1 MNIKSERRFVNGK
14 PKNYYRIVESLKLEE
29 PEIIE
34 DVILV
39 VGKENKR
46 LMIHTDKSVFRI
58 DINFVIINICD
69 FNIVGENLEEICIGE
84 AESSYRHVEVV
95 TNNRTLII

>member
-1 MNIKSERRFVNGK
+1 VEENSETRFVNGK
-14 PKNYYRIVESLKLEE
+14 LKNYYRNLSLKLEE
-29 PEIIE
+29 PEVIE
-34 DVILV
+34 EVILV
-39 VGKENKR
+39 TGTAGKW
-46 LMIHTDKSVFRI
+46 LMVHTNKSVFRT
-58 DINFVIINICD
+58 DINFTITNICD